1 MLDGSDSA
9 EAVAAVRA
17 RIEARDAAKAAAEEA
32 ANAEAAEAAAA
43 AAKAPPKKGKQS
55 AEELAAEEAAAAA
68 EAEAAAQAA
77 AAKAAEAAAQAAADD
92 AEIAKA
98 NVNWADP
105 SRLEERALPLEWTPL
120 MHAAARGESGNVEL
134 LIAMGA
140 DINVK
145 DTQGMTPLHKAAGS
159 ATGGA
164 AKVELLV
171 LAKADIRA
179 VDRQGMTPLHVAA
192 SNERVETIPKLMQL
206 GASQFAKN
214 GPLQD
219 GDTPYQMAVSEGLH
233 EVAKVL
239 RACEVRRK
247 GWSSGHSLLIP
258 ADTPSWEPE
267 PFTPKRMSAKGT
279 WDSIA
284 FDRFVRAP
292 GPKRFLRHSSNP
304 IGKS

>member
-105 SRLEERALPLEWTPL
+105 SRLEERALPLGAPPRCAR
-120 MHAAARGESGNVEL
+120 AAADRPHAGIGSSCARASDPATDGVPRRRAL
-134 LIAMGA
+134 
-140 DINVK
+140 
-145 DTQGMTPLHKAAGS
+145 PLG
-159 ATGGA
+159 
-164 AKVELLV
+164 
-171 LAKADIRA
+171 
-179 VDRQGMTPLHVAA
+179 Q
-192 SNERVETIPKLMQL
+192 
-206 GASQFAKN
+206 N
-214 GPLQD
+214 GRL
-219 GDTPYQMAVSEGLH
+219 
-233 EVAKVL
+233 
-239 RACEVRRK
+239 
-247 GWSSGHSLLIP
+247 
-258 ADTPSWEPE
+258 
-267 PFTPKRMSAKGT
+267 
-279 WDSIA
+279 
-284 FDRFVRAP
+284 
-292 GPKRFLRHSSNP
+292 
-304 IGKS
+304 